1 METSTFNPLELKFD
15 DEVTWE
21 LICVG
26 RTKGVFQLE
35 SNLGRSWAK
44 RVQPKNIEELAALIS
59 IIRPGTLKAI
69 QDGKSMT
76 QRFVDRK
83 NGSEEITYLHES
95 LEPILKGTQGVLVY
109 QEQAMKIVQQL
120 AGFNLQEADDLRK
133 AIGKKKA
140 DLMAKVKKKF
150 LKGAIVEK
158 IVSEEEAEEIFS
170 WIEASSRYS
179 FNKSHAVSYAI
190 CAYWSAYAKAHHPLE
205 FYCSY
210 LKHSG
215 GKPDPQQ
222 EVRELV
228 NDAKNNEIYINPPSI
243 KEINV
248 GTAIIDDR
256 IHFGV
261 TDIKSV
267 GIKQVA
273 KFRDAIVF
281 LEQSSGRELCDATWY
296 EFLVLASNKANSRML
311 TGLISVGFFSHLPE
325 SRQRMLDELDTWS
338 NMTKKEIEWAEDNF
352 DRFDNLISLL
362 TAMAPTKKQ
371 GGSTFNSK
379 RSQILTD
386 LVKHCKNPSYAL
398 NDDSGWVI
406 RTEQNYLGVALTYSK
421 VETYDTSVANT
432 TIKQFVEGKRGNIKM
447 AITVSEVKRYVA
459 KKGKAKGLEMAFL
472 NVEDNT
478 GTLDTVTVF
487 SDQWKSFKNL
497 LYEGSD
503 VILVGQDSKKKRY
516 QLDDGFIVN
525 NVIELS

>member
-1 METSTFNPLELKFD
+1 MEISTFNPLELKFD

-228 NDAKNNEIYINPPSI
+228 NDA
-243 KEINV
+243 
-248 GTAIIDDR
+248 
-256 IHFGV
+256 
-261 TDIKSV
+261 
-267 GIKQVA
+267 
-273 KFRDAIVF
+273 
-281 LEQSSGRELCDATWY
+281 
-296 EFLVLASNKANSRML
+296 
-311 TGLISVGFFSHLPE
+311 
-325 SRQRMLDELDTWS
+325 
-338 NMTKKEIEWAEDNF
+338 
-352 DRFDNLISLL
+352 
-362 TAMAPTKKQ
+362 
-371 GGSTFNSK
+371 
-379 RSQILTD
+379 
-386 LVKHCKNPSYAL
+386 
-398 NDDSGWVI
+398 
-406 RTEQNYLGVALTYSK
+406 
-421 VETYDTSVANT
+421 
-432 TIKQFVEGKRGNIKM
+432 
-447 AITVSEVKRYVA
+447 
-459 KKGKAKGLEMAFL
+459 
-472 NVEDNT
+472 
-478 GTLDTVTVF
+478 
-487 SDQWKSFKNL
+487 
-497 LYEGSD
+497 
-503 VILVGQDSKKKRY
+503 
-516 QLDDGFIVN
+516 
-525 NVIELS
+525 

>member
-15 DEVTWE
+15 DEATWD
-21 LICVG
+21 LICIG

-35 SNLGRSWAK
+35 SNLGKSWAK
-44 RVQPKNIEELAALIS
+44 RVQPKNIEELSALIS

-248 GTAIIDDR
+248 DTAIIDGK

-267 GIKQVA
+267 GIKQVE

-296 EFLVLASNKANSRML
+296 EFLVLASNKTNSRML
-311 TGLISVGFFSHLPE
+311 TGLVSVGFF
-325 SRQRMLDELDTWS
+325 
-338 NMTKKEIEWAEDNF
+338 
-352 DRFDNLISLL
+352 LI
-362 TAMAPTKKQ
+362 
-371 GGSTFNSK
+371 
-379 RSQILTD
+379 I
-386 LVKHCKNPSYAL
+386 
-398 NDDSGWVI
+398 
-406 RTEQNYLGVALTYSK
+406 
-421 VETYDTSVANT
+421 
-432 TIKQFVEGKRGNIKM
+432 
-447 AITVSEVKRYVA
+447 
-459 KKGKAKGLEMAFL
+459 AFL
-472 NVEDNT
+472 QASI
-478 GTLDTVTVF
+478 F
-487 SDQWKSFKNL
+487 ASA
-497 LYEGSD
+497 
-503 VILVGQDSKKKRY
+503 
-516 QLDDGFIVN
+516 
-525 NVIELS
+525 